1 MFMGHGRIVVK
12 TKGEVRAS
20 KTMSTQETTKETP
33 VSVKLL
39 ANSEASLQQIRQDL
53 SSIAGVSVAVN
64 GSVSIS
70 GAPGSDSEDALMVE
84 LGPNREEELHRM
96 RILRAGH
103 KKSALIA
110 ILKDRSAD
118 MMKKVL
124 QGGADDILF
133 WPLDPAPTTRTLL
146 KIVER
151 RERQHNVRSGKLC
164 AIASTIGGVG
174 VTSVTANLALALRYA
189 FEKRVAI
196 VDLDFRSSGLSSYLS
211 LEPVRNI
218 SWLGTPG
225 RTINSIELGTAL
237 TAHSSGIQVLAAPD
251 FVDGESITEEV
262 IAKIYGL
269 MRQLFDYVIIDCGG
283 AIDKGVGE
291 TWKQCDQLLYVMEQS
306 VNGIRCA
313 WRFGQLFEQTKVSL
327 IKPQYVINRFDPSH
341 PAGVEQ
347 ITYALSDSIFA
358 RIPADPRA
366 MQRREARG
374 VDLWHASPGSPVIS
388 AYEELAEA
396 VISGKASIANPS
408 AAMIPRLLAAVG
420 ARQND
425 NVNHV
430 S

>member
-1 MFMGHGRIVVK
+1 
-12 TKGEVRAS
+12 
-20 KTMSTQETTKETP
+20 MSTQGTINETP
-33 VSVKLL
+33 VSVAVV
-39 ANSEASLQQIRQDL
+39 ANSETSLQQLRQDL
-53 SSIAGVSVAVN
+53 SSVAGMSVSVS
-64 GSVSIS
+64 GSVSNS
-70 GAPGSDSEDALMVE
+70 GASASEGEDALMVE
-84 LGPNREEELHRM
+84 VGLNHEEELHRI
-96 RILRAGH
+96 RILHGGNKR
-103 KKSALIA
+103 SALIA

-124 QGGADDILF
+124 QAGADDILF
-133 WPLDPAPTTRTLL
+133 WPLDPAPTTRLLL
-146 KIVER
+146 KIAER
-151 RERQHNVRSGKLC
+151 RERLHNVRAGKLC

-189 FEKRVAI
+189 FKKRVAI

-225 RTINSIELGTAL
+225 RKINSIELGTAL
-237 TAHSSGIQVLAAPD
+237 TAHSSGVQVLAASD
-251 FVDGESITEEV
+251 FIDGESITEDV
-262 IAKIYGL
+262 IVQIYAL
-269 MRQLFDYVIIDCGG
+269 LRQLFDYVIIDCGG

-327 IKPQYVINRFDPSH
+327 TKPRFVINRFDPSH
-341 PAGVEQ
+341 PAGEEQ
-347 ITYALSDSIFA
+347 IAYALSDSIFA

-374 VDLWHASPGSPVIS
+374 SDLWHASPGSPLIS

-396 VISGKASIANPS
+396 VMSGKSSIANTP

-425 NVNHV
+425 NVNQV

>member
-1 MFMGHGRIVVK
+1 
-12 TKGEVRAS
+12 
-20 KTMSTQETTKETP
+20 MSTQGTINESP
-33 VSVKLL
+33 VSVAVV
-39 ANSEASLQQIRQDL
+39 ANSETSLQQIRQDL
-53 SSIAGVSVAVN
+53 SSVAGVSVTIN
-64 GSVSIS
+64 GSVSNS
-70 GAPGSDSEDALMVE
+70 GASVSESEDALMVE
-84 LGPNREEELHRM
+84 VGPNREEELHRM
-96 RILRAGH
+96 RILHGGH
-103 KKSALIA
+103 KRSALIA

-124 QGGADDILF
+124 QAGADDILF
-133 WPLDPAPTTRTLL
+133 WPLDSAPTTRLLL
-146 KIVER
+146 KIAER
-151 RERQHNVRSGKLC
+151 RERQHDVRAGKLC

-225 RTINSIELGTAL
+225 RKINSIELGTAL
-237 TAHSSGIQVLAAPD
+237 TAHSSGIQVLAASD
-251 FVDGESITEEV
+251 FIDGESITGDV
-262 IAKIYGL
+262 IAQIYAL
-269 MRQLFDYVIIDCGG
+269 LRQLFDYVIVDCGG
-283 AIDKGVGE
+283 SIDKGVGE

-327 IKPQYVINRFDPSH
+327 NKPHFVINRFDPNH
-341 PAGVEQ
+341 PADEEQ
-347 ITYALSDSIFA
+347 IAYALSDSIFA
-358 RIPADPRA
+358 RIPADSRA
-366 MQRREARG
+366 MQRREARA
-374 VDLWHASPGSPVIS
+374 VDLWHASPGSPLIS

-396 VISGKASIANPS
+396 VISGKSSIANTP

>member
-1 MFMGHGRIVVK
+1 
-12 TKGEVRAS
+12 
-20 KTMSTQETTKETP
+20 MSTQATINETP
-33 VSVKLL
+33 VSVAVV
-39 ANSEASLQQIRQDL
+39 ANSETSLQQIRQDL
-53 SSIAGVSVAVN
+53 SSVTGVSVTVN
-64 GSVSIS
+64 GGVSNSV
-70 GAPGSDSEDALMVE
+70 APGSEGQDALMVE
-84 LGPNREEELHRM
+84 LGPNHEEELNRM
-96 RILRAGH
+96 RILHGAH
-103 KKSALIA
+103 KRSALIA

-124 QGGADDILF
+124 QAGADDILF
-133 WPLDPAPTTRTLL
+133 WPLDPAPTTRLLL
-146 KIVER
+146 KIAGR
-151 RERQHNVRSGKLC
+151 RERLHNVRAGKLC

-174 VTSVTANLALALRYA
+174 VTSVSANLALALRYA

-218 SWLGTPG
+218 SWLAAPG
-225 RTINSIELGTAL
+225 REINSIELGSAL
-237 TAHSSGIQVLAAPD
+237 TAHSSGIQVLAASD
-251 FVDGESITEEV
+251 FIDGPGSIAEDV
-262 IAKIYGL
+262 IAQIYAV

-283 AIDKGVGE
+283 AIDNGVGE
-291 TWKQCDQLLYVMEQS
+291 TWKQCDQLLYVLEQS

-327 IKPQYVINRFDPSH
+327 IKPRFVINRFDPNH
-341 PAGVEQ
+341 PAGEEQ
-347 ITYALSDSIFA
+347 VAYALSDSIFA

-374 VDLWHASPGSPVIS
+374 VDLWHASPGSPLIS

-396 VISGKASIANPS
+396 VISGNAP

-425 NVNHV
+425 NVSHA